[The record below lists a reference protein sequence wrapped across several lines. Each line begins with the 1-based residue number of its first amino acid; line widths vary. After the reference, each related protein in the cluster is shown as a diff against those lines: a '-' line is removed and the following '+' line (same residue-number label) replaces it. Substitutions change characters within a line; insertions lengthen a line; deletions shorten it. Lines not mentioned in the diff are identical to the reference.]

1 VDTAPVLLVTDT
13 LLISDWADLTLF
25 VTRVGFT
32 EKRLLKF
39 AKELDETGKLKSMA
53 LVLNEAGFGKSK
65 DYNYGYGYGYTSEN
79 D

>member
-1 VDTAPVLLVTDT
+1 
-13 LLISDWADLTLF
+13 
-25 VTRVGFT
+25 VGFT